1 MRWLPYKHVFFDCDS
16 TLTAVEGIDVLAS
29 SAGKGWR
36 VSVLTQAAMDGDVDL
51 EDIYEKRLKTVKPTR
66 GQIESLRQVY
76 KKSAVEDAAE
86 VIAILQR
93 HGHNVYIISG
103 GLYEPVLQ
111 FGLYLGVPSE
121 HIRAVGIEFDAL
133 SGTWWQAG
141 DPLSN
146 VSEQF
151 VSVTNQPLTIGE
163 GKLQII
169 KELIGEQ
176 KGRSLLIGD
185 GISDLKAGGGVDL
198 FVGYGGVVTRP
209 KVLNE
214 APIFIHSFSLG
225 PVLVLA
231 MGPSALQSIADDRGG
246 GAAERALRL
255 IDKEAITFKNVQLR
269 DRFKS
274 ALTGTHKA
282 VHPRPF
288 GS

>member
-16 TLTAVEGIDVLAS
+16 TLTAVEGIEVLAS
-29 SAGKGWR
+29 LAGKGWR
-36 VSVLTQAAMDGDVDL
+36 VSVLTQAAMDGDIDL
-51 EDIYEKRLKTVKPTR
+51 EDIYDKRLKTVNPTR

-76 KKSAVEDAAE
+76 KRSAVEDAID
-86 VIAILQR
+86 VIAILQS
-93 HGHNVYIISG
+93 HGHIVYIISG
-103 GLYEPVLQ
+103 GLYEPVVQ

-121 HIRAVGIEFDAL
+121 NIRAVGIEFDAL
-133 SGTWWQAG
+133 SGTWWQSG
-141 DPLSN
+141 DHLPN
-146 VSEQF
+146 VSERF
-151 VSVTNQPLTIGE
+151 VSVDNQPLTIGE

-185 GISDLKAGGGVDL
+185 GISDLKAAAGVDL

-214 APIFIHSFSLG
+214 APVFIHSLSLG
-225 PVLVLA
+225 PVLALA
-231 MGPSALQSIADDRGG
+231 MGPTALRSIADNQGG
-246 GAAERALRL
+246 GAAARAFRL
-255 IDKEAITFKNVQLR
+255 IDKEAITFKNDKLR

-274 ALTGTHKA
+274 ALTGPHKA

>member
-29 SAGKGWR
+29 SAGKEWR
-36 VSVLTQAAMDGDVDL
+36 VSVLTRAAMDGDINL

-76 KKSAVEDAAE
+76 KQSAVEDAIE
-86 VIAILQR
+86 VIAILQS

-103 GLYEPVLQ
+103 GLYEPVVQ
-111 FGLYLGVPSE
+111 FGLYLGVRSE
-121 HIRAVGIEFDAL
+121 NIRAVGIEFDAL
-133 SGTWWQAG
+133 SGTWWQSG
-141 DPLSN
+141 DHIPN
-146 VSEQF
+146 VSERF
-151 VSVTNQPLTIGE
+151 VSVDNQPLTISE

-169 KELIGEQ
+169 KELLGDQ

-185 GISDLKAGGGVDL
+185 GISDLKAGSGVDL

-225 PVLVLA
+225 PVLALA
-231 MGPSALQSIADDRGG
+231 MGPSILRSIADKQGD
-246 GAAERALRL
+246 GAAARAFRL
-255 IDKEAITFKNVQLR
+255 IDKEAITFKNDQLR

-274 ALTGTHKA
+274 ALTGPHKA